1 MSVLHGMLKG
11 VTLGADGSVTA
22 KYVDAAT
29 GEEVDSH
36 KGFARYVVA
45 DDHTL
50 RLFVDPAAIIK
61 STVANAHFYI

>member
-50 RLFVDPAAIIK
+50 RLFVDPFLYLTITI
-61 STVANAHFYI
+61 TTPC